1 MSGVGDGEARPEAGV
16 FGLAAAVF
24 ARRHGKIL
32 ILKRGGGEMTGAW
45 YLPGGSVDVGETPE
59 VAAARE
65 LWEEAGIRP
74 TGPLKLIG
82 VVPMHVYGR
91 DSVQVVYAADCDEGE
106 VTISHEHVGFRWIDP
121 REFRERYFGDAQLA
135 KVAEADPRRM
145 GIVSGVRKNLDEYIA
160 WLELEEELRRLRP
173 HPLPPLP

>member
-1 MSGVGDGEARPEAGV
+1 MTDGDNGQRPEAGI

-24 ARRHGKIL
+24 ARREGKIL

-45 YLPGGSVDVGETPE
+45 YLPGGSVDMGETPE
-59 VAAARE
+59 VAAVRE

-91 DSVQVVYAADCDEGE
+91 DSVQVVYAADCDEGD
-106 VTISHEHVGFRWIDP
+106 VAISHEHVGFRWIDP
-121 REFRERYFGDAQLA
+121 REFRDRYFGDAQLT
-135 KVAEADPRRM
+135 KVAEADPRRLA
-145 GIVSGVRKNLDEYIA
+145 IVAGVRKNLDDYIE
-160 WLELEEELRRLRP
+160 WLDIEAELARLRGSS
-173 HPLPPLP
+173 

>member
-1 MSGVGDGEARPEAGV
+1 MGEEAPVRPEAGI

-24 ARRHGKIL
+24 ARRDGKIL

-45 YLPGGSVDVGETPE
+45 YLPGGSVDSGETPE
-59 VAAARE
+59 VAAERE
-65 LWEEAGIRP
+65 LFEEAGIRP
-74 TGPLKLIG
+74 SGPLKLIG

-91 DSVQVVYAADCDEGE
+91 DSLQVVYAADCEAGD

-135 KVAEADPRRM
+135 KVAEADPRRLA
-145 GIVSGVRKNLDEYIA
+145 IVAGVRKNLDDYIA
-160 WLELEEELRRLRP
+160 WLDLEDELRRLREAAG
-173 HPLPPLP
+173 